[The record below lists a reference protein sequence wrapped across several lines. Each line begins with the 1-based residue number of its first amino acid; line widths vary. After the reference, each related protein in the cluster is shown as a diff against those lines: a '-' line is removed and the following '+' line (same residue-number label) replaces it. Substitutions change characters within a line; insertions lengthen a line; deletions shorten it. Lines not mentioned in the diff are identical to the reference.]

1 MRWLVCTTPCGGVT
15 AFECAQAVRE
25 DWMPFANEAFRKALH
40 KIRKLDVRRVCA
52 TWLLPSEMTTCVHAT
67 RRVIA

>member
-1 MRWLVCTTPCGGVT
+1 M
-15 AFECAQAVRE
+15 ECAQAVRE

-52 TWLLPSEMTTCVHAT
+52 AWLLPSEMTTCVHAT